1 VEARDPR
8 RPGGKRFGALVHAAL
23 AEVGLRAGREE
34 IARVAAAQGR
44 LTGATD
50 EEVAA
55 AARAV
60 EAALRHPL
68 LLAAA
73 TSADCRREEPLI
85 HRLADGTVLEGVAD
99 LAFRDAE
106 GWTVV
111 DFKTDPRPE
120 DHAQYSAQ
128 LRLYCAAIEAA
139 TGAPARGVLLAV

>member
-1 VEARDPR
+1 MVVETATARSMTAGDGAAVELATVEGRDPR

-23 AEVGLRAGREE
+23 AEVELRAGREE

-85 HRLADGTVLEGVAD
+85 HRLRDGTVLAGGAD
-99 LAFRDAE
+99 LACRHVDNR
-106 GWTVV
+106 TDV
-111 DFKTDPRPE
+111 DFKTAPPPR
-120 DHAQYSAQ
+120 
-128 LRLYCAAIEAA
+128 
-139 TGAPARGVLLAV
+139 